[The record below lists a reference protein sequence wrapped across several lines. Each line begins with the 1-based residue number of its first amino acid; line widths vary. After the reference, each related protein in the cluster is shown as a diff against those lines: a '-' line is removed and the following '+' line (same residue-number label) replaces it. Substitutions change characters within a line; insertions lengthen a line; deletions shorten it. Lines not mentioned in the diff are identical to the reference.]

1 MNKSQLVEQIS
12 KKSSLSLKDSH
23 AALNA
28 FIDVVGDSL
37 SKGEPIS
44 LVGFGSFIV
53 RNRNARTGI
62 NPRTKEEVQIP
73 ASKVPAFKAGKS
85 LKDKLK
91 A

>member
-12 KKSSLSLKDSH
+12 KKSGLSLKDSH
-23 AALNA
+23 ACLNA
-28 FIDVVGDSL
+28 FIDAVGESL
-37 SKGEPIS
+37 SQGESIS

-53 RNRNARTGI
+53 RSRNARAGI
-62 NPRTKEEVQIP
+62 NPRTKEQIEIP